1 MTDPK
6 PIRVMIVDDHDMV
19 RRGLAAFLKVQ
30 ADLELVGEA
39 SGGEEAVHLCG
50 QLHPDVVL
58 MDLVMPRMD
67 GAAATRAIRERCPEI
82 QVIALTSFKEKE
94 LVEGAL
100 QAGAIGYLL
109 KNISPDEL
117 ADAIRE
123 AHAGRPT
130 LAPEAAQVLIQANK
144 LERLAQALINAP
156 PDASTLSEVLGQHIP
171 DMFPRC
177 QVEIHIFPDQ
187 TVLHHRPPAPQLLG
201 GTRGA
206 APDPLWEWLRT
217 VSEAHYFLPGAM
229 LPWGGNQTAS
239 DALVVAPIMNVE
251 STAPVGGI
259 YISRSQDPDSVT
271 DLLPV
276 IKSLAAQ
283 ISSTLHSAQVYAQ
296 TLAQETVAR
305 ELAMAGQIQASFLP
319 RDLPEV
325 AGWQL
330 AATLEPARETSGD
343 FYDFIP
349 LPNGR
354 LGIVIADVSD
364 KGLGAALYMALSRT
378 LFRTYATEYHTRAEL
393 VLSIA
398 NRRIL
403 SDARAG
409 LFVTAFYGVLDPTT
423 GTLTYCNAGHN
434 PPYLLNAQDRD
445 TVQTLSKTGMV
456 LGVVEDATWK
466 QETVHLA
473 PGAVLLLYTDG
484 VTDAENE
491 RGKSSSTSFFG
502 QERLLEIAQA
512 NLGRSAQDI
521 QDALIGEVHEF
532 MGDAPQFDDIT
543 LVIVAR
549 DFRHELHELTRK
561 KKN

>member
-1 MTDPK
+1 MTDPN
-6 PIRVMIVDDHDMV
+6 PIRVMVVDDHDMV

-39 SGGEEAVHLCG
+39 NGGEEAVRLCE

-109 KNISPDEL
+109 KNISSDEL

-130 LAPEAAQVLIQANK
+130 LAPEAAQVLIQAEK
-144 LERLAQALINAP
+144 LEQLAHTLINAP
-156 PDASTLSEVLGQHIP
+156 PDASNLPELLSEHVP
-171 DMFPRC
+171 AMFPHCR
-177 QVEIHIFPDQ
+177 VEIRIFPDQ
-187 TVLHHRPPAPQLLG
+187 TALHHPANWPSALDSIW
-201 GTRGA
+201 A
-206 APDPLWEWLRT
+206 WLRT
-217 VSEAHYFLPGAM
+217 TSEAHCFLPGAM
-229 LPWGGNQTAS
+229 LPWGGSQLAS
-239 DALVVAPIMNVE
+239 DALVTVPIIGIE
-251 STAPVGGI
+251 SPEPVGAI
-259 YISRSQDPDSVT
+259 YVSRRQDPDAAA

-276 IKSLAAQ
+276 AKSLAAQ

-296 TLAQETVAR
+296 TLAHETVAR

-319 RDLPEV
+319 GELPDV
-325 AGWQL
+325 TGWQL
-330 AATLEPARETSGD
+330 AATLKPARETSGD
-343 FYDFIP
+343 FYDFLP

-364 KGLGAALYMALSRT
+364 KGMGAALYMALSST
-378 LFRTYATEYHTRAEL
+378 LFRTYAAEYHTRPEL

-409 LFVTAFYGVLDPTT
+409 LFVTVFYGILDAAT

-445 TVQTLSKTGMV
+445 TVRTLSKTGMV

-466 QETVHLA
+466 QETVRLA
-473 PGAVLLLYTDG
+473 PGDVLVLYTDG
-484 VTDAENE
+484 VTDAQNE
-491 RGKSSSTSFFG
+491 RGTSSSTSFFG
-502 QERLLEIAQA
+502 QERLLKIVQA

-521 QDALIGEVHEF
+521 QDALIGEVDEF
-532 MGDAPQFDDIT
+532 MGDTPQFDDIT
-543 LVIVAR
+543 LVVAVR
-549 DFRHELHELTRK
+549 DPCHELHELTL
-561 KKN
+561 KNKN

>member
-1 MTDPK
+1 
-6 PIRVMIVDDHDMV
+6 MIVDDHDMV

-39 SGGEEAVHLCG
+39 NGGEEAVRLCG

-67 GAAATRAIRERCPEI
+67 GAEATRAIRERCPEI

-109 KNISPDEL
+109 KNISSDEL
-117 ADAIRE
+117 ADAIRA

-130 LAPEAAQVLIQANK
+130 LAPEAAQVLIQAKK
-144 LERLAQALINAP
+144 LERLAHTLINAP
-156 PDASTLSEVLGQHIP
+156 PDASNLPELLSEHVP
-171 DMFPRC
+171 AMFPHCR
-177 QVEIHIFPDQ
+177 VEIRIFPDQ
-187 TVLHHRPPAPQLLG
+187 TVLHHRPPAPQELG
-201 GTRGA
+201 GAGAA
-206 APDPLWEWLRT
+206 APDPIWEWLRT
-217 VSEAHYFLPGAM
+217 TSEAHCFVPEAM
-229 LPWGGNQTAS
+229 LPWGGSQPAS
-239 DALVVAPIMNVE
+239 DALVTAPIIGIE
-251 STAPVGGI
+251 SPEPVGAI
-259 YISRSQDPDSVT
+259 YVSRRQDPDT
-271 DLLPV
+271 AADLLPV
-276 IKSLAAQ
+276 AKSLAAQ

-296 TLAQETVAR
+296 TLAHETVAR

-319 RDLPEV
+319 SDLPDV
-325 AGWQL
+325 ADWQL
-330 AATLEPARETSGD
+330 AATLKPARETSGD

-354 LGIVIADVSD
+354 LGIVIADVAD
-364 KGLGAALYMALSRT
+364 KGMGAALYMALSQT
-378 LFRTYATEYHTRAEL
+378 LFRTYAAEYHTRPEL

-409 LFVTAFYGVLDPTT
+409 LFVTAFYGILDPAA

-466 QETVHLA
+466 QETVRLA
-473 PGAVLLLYTDG
+473 PGDVLVLYTDG

-491 RGKSSSTSFFG
+491 QGSFFG

-512 NLGRSAQDI
+512 NLGCSAQDI
-521 QDALIGEVHEF
+521 QDTLIAEVHEF
-532 MGDAPQFDDIT
+532 MGDTPQFDDIT
-543 LVIVAR
+543 LVVAVW
-549 DFRHELHELTRK
+549 DSYHELHELTL
-561 KKN
+561 KNKNQ

>member
-1 MTDPK
+1 MRASD

-19 RRGLAAFLKVQ
+19 RRGLVTFLKAQ
-30 ADLELVGEA
+30 PDLELVGEA
-39 SGGEEAVHLCG
+39 SGGEEAVRLCD

-58 MDLVMPRMD
+58 MDLVMPGMD
-67 GAAATRAIRERCPEI
+67 GAAATRAIRARCPEI

-109 KNISPDEL
+109 KNISSDEL

-130 LAPEAAQVLIQANK
+130 LAPEAAQVLIQAEK
-144 LERLAQALINAP
+144 LERLAHAIVNAP
-156 PDASTLSEVLGQHIP
+156 PDASTLPKLLGEHVP
-171 DMFPRC
+171 DLFPHC
-177 QVEIHIFPDQ
+177 QVEIRIFPEQ
-187 TVLHHRPPAPQLLG
+187 TALHHPANWPSVPH
-201 GTRGA
+201 A
-206 APDPLWEWLRT
+206 IWEWLST
-217 VSEAHYFLPGAM
+217 ASEAHCFLPGAV
-229 LPWGGNQTAS
+229 LPWGGKQPAD
-239 DALVVAPIMNVE
+239 DALVLAPIVGIE
-251 STAPVGGI
+251 SPEPVGGL
-259 YISRSQDPDSVT
+259 YISRSQDPATVA
-271 DLLPV
+271 DLSPV
-276 IKSLAAQ
+276 AKSLAAQ

-296 TLAQETVAR
+296 TLAHEKVAG

-319 RDLPEV
+319 SDLPDV

-354 LGIVIADVSD
+354 LGIVIADVAD
-364 KGLGAALYMALSRT
+364 KGLGAALYMALSHT
-378 LFRTYATEYHTRAEL
+378 LFRTYAAEYHTRPEL

-409 LFVTAFYGVLDPTT
+409 LFVTVFYGILDPAT

-434 PPYLLNAQDRD
+434 PPYLLSAQNRD
-445 TVQTLSKTGMV
+445 TVQTLPKTGMV
-456 LGVVEDATWK
+456 LGVVEDASWE

-473 PGAVLLLYTDG
+473 PGDVLVLYTDG
-484 VTDAENE
+484 VTDAEDE
-491 RGKSSSTSFFG
+491 QGSFFG
-502 QERLLEIAQA
+502 RERLLEIVQA

-521 QDALIGEVHEF
+521 QDALIAAVHQF

-543 LVIVAR
+543 LVIAVR
-549 DFRHELHELTRK
+549 DFCHELH
-561 KKN
+561 